1 MFGSRKS
8 RSSLSISQ
16 QRMLSHS
23 MSGMSLQSGPKM
35 VYYVGVD
42 VGTGS
47 ARACVIDQLGNIL
60 SLAERPIQ
68 RQELKPN
75 YITQSSHEIWGA
87 ICHCVQSVVRD
98 SGVDP
103 STIHGIGFD
112 ATCSLVVVDEDNED
126 VAVGPD
132 FTDNQQNIIL
142 WMDHRAMEETNEI
155 NATGD
160 KCLKYV
166 GGQMSVEMEIP
177 KIKWLKNNI
186 PAEKFARCKFFDLAD
201 YLTFKATGLET
212 RSYCS
217 TVCKQGLL
225 PIGVEGSK
233 NGWSKEFLEAIGLP
247 ELVENDFHKLG
258 GSVNDASFLSAGE
271 CIGTLDEE
279 SALELGLS
287 THCVVGS
294 GVIDAYAG
302 WVGTVAARTDV
313 DIPALVQADSEK
325 HGIDRATGRL
335 AAVAGTSTCHI
346 AMSRDPIFVD
356 GVWGP
361 YRDVMAPGFWLAE
374 GGQSCTGA
382 LLAHVLTTHP
392 AYAELSQLADAASVS
407 KFDYLNSRLELLT
420 QQRKV
425 SSVVALAKHLFFY
438 GDYHGNRSPIADP
451 NMRAAIIGQSM
462 DNGIDN
468 LCIMYLGAC
477 EFIAQQTRQIVE
489 QMCNAGHELAA
500 IFMSGGQCR
509 NGLLMRLL
517 ADCTGLPIV
526 IPRYIDAAVVFGSA
540 LLGAVASESFDA
552 CAQLPAPAENSTVQ
566 YKDVSIRRKSSLS
579 RKDFQGL
586 NSGGDS
592 RPDSRSRSKSG
603 SRSRSGSGNDSF
615 LGDAN
620 ALKPLTSFSKVK
632 TTTDLHSPYTAPSAT
647 ASTAQISTTSGG
659 YPFPI
664 MTASDNAILED
675 DSNTDTDDDDDG
687 VDPKDDSL
695 TFNAKTEKSKDAEN
709 SAQHTKARALRE
721 LTKDKLWEVMYNM
734 TGGGKVVWP
743 ADDDSPDR
751 RLLDVKYKIF
761 LDMAQTQRTYRKMV
775 DEVAK

>member
-8 RSSLSISQ
+8 HSSLSISQ
-16 QRMLSHS
+16 QRLLSHS
-23 MSGMSLQSGPKM
+23 MSGLSLQNEIKM

-47 ARACVIDQLGNIL
+47 ARACVTDSLGNIL

-68 RQELKPN
+68 RHELKPN
-75 YITQSSHEIWGA
+75 YITQSSHEIWSA
-87 ICHCVQSVVRD
+87 ICYCVQSVVRD

-103 STIHGIGFD
+103 KTIHGIGFD
-112 ATCSLVVVDEDNED
+112 ATCSLVVVDNDNED

-132 FTDNQQNIIL
+132 FSDSLQNIIL
-142 WMDHRAMEETNEI
+142 WMDHRAIKETEEI
-155 NATGD
+155 NATND

-186 PAEKFARCKFFDLAD
+186 PAEKFAQCKFFDLAD
-201 YLTFKATGLET
+201 YLTFKATGSEI

-225 PIGVEGSK
+225 PLGVEGSK
-233 NGWSKEFLEAIGLP
+233 HGWSKEFLQEIGLE
-247 ELVENDFHKLG
+247 ELTEDDFSKLG
-258 GSVNDASFLSAGE
+258 GSVTNTTFLSAGE
-271 CIGTLDEE
+271 CIGTLDET
-279 SALELGLS
+279 SAAELGLS

-313 DIPALVQADSEK
+313 EIPSLVKADEQKS
-325 HGIDRATGRL
+325 GIDRATGRL

-346 AMSRDPIFVD
+346 AMSKDPIFVD

-361 YRDVMAPGFWLAE
+361 YRDVMAHGFWLAE

-382 LLAHVLTTHP
+382 LLAHVMTTHP
-392 AYAELSQLADAASVS
+392 AYAELSQLSDAANVS
-407 KFDYLNSRLELLT
+407 KFDYLNSRLELLA

-425 SSVVALAKHLFFY
+425 PSVVALAKHLFFY

-451 NMRAAIIGQSM
+451 SMRAAIIGQSM
-462 DNGIDN
+462 DNSIDD
-468 LCIMYLGAC
+468 LAIMYLGAC

-489 QMCNAGHELAA
+489 KMCNSGHEIGT

-540 LLGAVASESFDA
+540 LLGAVASESFNA
-552 CAQLPAPAENSTVQ
+552 CAKLPAVTDAATTSN
-566 YKDVSIRRKSSLS
+566 KDVSIRRKSSLS
-579 RKDFQGL
+579 MKDIETATGNL
-586 NSGGDS
+586 SNSGSAHGA
-592 RPDSRSRSKSG
+592 SG
-603 SRSRSGSGNDSF
+603 F
-615 LGDAN
+615 
-620 ALKPLTSFSKVK
+620 KPLTKFSKLNKK
-632 TTTDLHSPYTAPSAT
+632 TNDLKVADLPSPYTAPSAT
-647 ASTAQISTTSGG
+647 SSTAQISTTGGG

-664 MTASDNAILED
+664 MPNNEEAVIDEIDENED
-675 DSNTDTDDDDDG
+675 
-687 VDPKDDSL
+687 DDSL
-695 TFNAKTEKSKDAEN
+695 LTFNTKAGKSKDAAH
-709 SAQHTKARALRE
+709 SAAHHSNAKILRDV
-721 LTKDKLWEVMYNM
+721 TKDKLWEVMYNM

-743 ADDDSPDR
+743 AEKDAPDR
-751 RLLDVKYKIF
+751 KLLNVKYKVF
-761 LDMAQTQRTYRKMV
+761 LDMADSQRKYRNLV
-775 DEVAK
+775 DSME